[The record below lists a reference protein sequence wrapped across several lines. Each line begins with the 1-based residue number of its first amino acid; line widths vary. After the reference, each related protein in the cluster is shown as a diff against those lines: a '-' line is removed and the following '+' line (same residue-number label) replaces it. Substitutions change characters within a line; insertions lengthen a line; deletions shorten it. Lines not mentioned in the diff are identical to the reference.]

1 MNNSNSLN
9 TEKLDDVAPSPDTVA
24 DQQSSTNDGTGKA
37 GSHAGSQAAVQQPAS
52 DSAEPAQASAAAEA
66 STDSPTHE
74 PAADTAA
81 SEADTDAA
89 PEAAAAAVSAVA
101 PADTAGTTNAAET
114 VPADNAAAQ
123 AETAPAA
130 DAAAQ
135 GEGAGENQV
144 FRMGDDV
151 SSITGRPHITAEEN
165 RALAQ
170 GNRFFHKAME
180 SAARARGEEYERYSL
195 PAHMRAALNQ
205 IDMEVA
211 QERLE
216 ERRKEMEKQ
225 GLSTDDL
232 TVEESAISR
241 LHNLSAEEQEALDKQ
256 RDKDAKIEAG
266 GARFY
271 GKYQELLARQKEAQ
285 EASKLKVMRNIKLM
299 GVVIVGLIGYMAYN
313 HFMVDRNADTIE
325 SLKASLPL
333 VIDEQTTMVRIDDR
347 ANNFKIYFE
356 KDPAIVAGLDEH
368 QKEARLDVYEQNAL
382 ELCKNPLLRSII
394 VSGRK
399 VTVLLEA
406 TDRSFFRE
414 YSVDKCPAAEQQAR

>member
-24 DQQSSTNDGTGKA
+24 DQQSSTNDSTDK
-37 GSHAGSQAAVQQPAS
+37 AGSQAAVQQPAS
-52 DSAEPAQASAAAEA
+52 DSAEPAQEPAAAAAEA

-81 SEADTDAA
+81 SAAD
-89 PEAAAAAVSAVA
+89 
-101 PADTAGTTNAAET
+101 
-114 VPADNAAAQ
+114 
-123 AETAPAA
+123 APAA
-130 DAAAQ
+130 DAAAAQ

-151 SSITGRPHITAEEN
+151 SSITGRPHMTAEEN

-180 SAARARGEEYERYSL
+180 SAARARGEEYERFSL

-205 IDMEVA
+205 IDMEAA
-211 QERLE
+211 QEKLE
-216 ERRKEMEKQ
+216 ERRKEMERQ
-225 GLSTDDL
+225 GLSTDNL

-256 RDKDAKIEAG
+256 RDNDAKIEAG

-347 ANNFKIYFE
+347 ANDFKIYFE

-414 YSVDKCPAAEQQAR
+414 FSVDKCPAAEQQAR

>member
-24 DQQSSTNDGTGKA
+24 DQQSSTNDSTDK
-37 GSHAGSQAAVQQPAS
+37 AGSQAAVQQSAS
-52 DSAEPAQASAAAEA
+52 DSAVPAQ
-66 STDSPTHE
+66 E
-74 PAADTAA
+74 PAADTTA
-81 SEADTDAA
+81 SA
-89 PEAAAAAVSAVA
+89 PDA
-101 PADTAGTTNAAET
+101 PAPD
-114 VPADNAAAQ
+114 
-123 AETAPAA
+123 APAA
-130 DAAAQ
+130 DAPAPDAPAADDAAAQ
-135 GEGAGENQV
+135 SEGAGENQV

-151 SSITGRPHITAEEN
+151 SSITGRPHMTAEEN

-180 SAARARGEEYERYSL
+180 SAARARGEEYERFSL

-205 IDMEVA
+205 IDMEAA
-211 QERLE
+211 QEKLE

-225 GLSTDDL
+225 GLSTDNL

-256 RDKDAKIEAG
+256 RDNDAKIEAG

-347 ANNFKIYFE
+347 ANDFKIYFE

-414 YSVDKCPAAEQQAR
+414 FSVDKCPAAEQQAR

>member
-24 DQQSSTNDGTGKA
+24 DQQSSTNDSTDK
-37 GSHAGSQAAVQQPAS
+37 AGSQAAVQQPAS
-52 DSAEPAQASAAAEA
+52 DSAEPAQEPAAAAAAA
-66 STDSPTHE
+66 STDSPIHE
-74 PAADTAA
+74 PAADTTASAA
-81 SEADTDAA
+81 D
-89 PEAAAAAVSAVA
+89 
-101 PADTAGTTNAAET
+101 
-114 VPADNAAAQ
+114 
-123 AETAPAA
+123 APAA
-130 DAAAQ
+130 DSAAADDAAVAQ
-135 GEGAGENQV
+135 SEGAGENQV

-151 SSITGRPHITAEEN
+151 SSITGRPHMTAEEN

-180 SAARARGEEYERYSL
+180 SAARARGEEYERFSL

-205 IDMEVA
+205 IDMEAA
-211 QERLE
+211 QEKLE

-225 GLSTDDL
+225 GLSTDNL

-256 RDKDAKIEAG
+256 RDNDAKIEAG

-347 ANNFKIYFE
+347 ANDFKIYFE

-414 YSVDKCPAAEQQAR
+414 FSVDKCPAAEQQAR

>member
-24 DQQSSTNDGTGKA
+24 DQQSSTNDSTDK
-37 GSHAGSQAAVQQPAS
+37 AGSQAAVQQPAS
-52 DSAEPAQASAAAEA
+52 DSAEPAQEPAAAAAEA

-74 PAADTAA
+74 PAADKAA
-81 SEADTDAA
+81 SAAD
-89 PEAAAAAVSAVA
+89 
-101 PADTAGTTNAAET
+101 
-114 VPADNAAAQ
+114 
-123 AETAPAA
+123 APAA
-130 DAAAQ
+130 DAAAAQ

-151 SSITGRPHITAEEN
+151 SSITGRPHMTAEEN

-180 SAARARGEEYERYSL
+180 SAARARGEEYERFSL

-205 IDMEVA
+205 IDMEAA
-211 QERLE
+211 QEKLE

-225 GLSTDDL
+225 GLSTDNL

-256 RDKDAKIEAG
+256 RDNDAKIEAG

-347 ANNFKIYFE
+347 ANDFKIYFE

-414 YSVDKCPAAEQQAR
+414 FSVDKCPAAEQQAR

>member
-24 DQQSSTNDGTGKA
+24 DQQSSTNDSTDK
-37 GSHAGSQAAVQQPAS
+37 AGSQAAVQQPAS
-52 DSAEPAQASAAAEA
+52 DSAEPAQEPAAAAAEA

-81 SEADTDAA
+81 SD
-89 PEAAAAAVSAVA
+89 AAAAGSAGA
-101 PADTAGTTNAAET
+101 QAEPATA
-114 VPADNAAAQ
+114 
-123 AETAPAA
+123 AETAPASAA
-130 DAAAQ
+130 DAAAADAAAAQ
-135 GEGAGENQV
+135 GEGAGENKV

-151 SSITGRPHITAEEN
+151 SSITGRPHMTAEEN

-180 SAARARGEEYERYSL
+180 SAARARGEEYERFSL

-205 IDMEVA
+205 IDMEAA
-211 QERLE
+211 QEKLE
-216 ERRKEMEKQ
+216 ERRKEMERQ
-225 GLSTDDL
+225 GLSTDNL

-256 RDKDAKIEAG
+256 RDNDAKIEAG

-347 ANNFKIYFE
+347 ANDFKIYFE

-414 YSVDKCPAAEQQAR
+414 FSVDKCPAAEQQAR

>member
-24 DQQSSTNDGTGKA
+24 DQQSSTNDSTDKA
-37 GSHAGSQAAVQQPAS
+37 GSQDAVQQPAS
-52 DSAEPAQASAAAEA
+52 DSAVPAQEPAAAAAEA

-81 SEADTDAA
+81 SDAA
-89 PEAAAAAVSAVA
+89 SDAAAAGSAGA
-101 PADTAGTTNAAET
+101 QAEPATA
-114 VPADNAAAQ
+114 
-123 AETAPAA
+123 AETAPASAA
-130 DAAAQ
+130 DAAAADDAAAQ
-135 GEGAGENQV
+135 SEGAGENQV

-151 SSITGRPHITAEEN
+151 SSITGRPHMTAEEN

-180 SAARARGEEYERYSL
+180 SAARARGEEYERFSL

-205 IDMEVA
+205 IDMEAA
-211 QERLE
+211 QEKLE
-216 ERRKEMEKQ
+216 ERRKEMERQ
-225 GLSTDDL
+225 GLSTDNL

-256 RDKDAKIEAG
+256 RDNNAKIEAG

-347 ANNFKIYFE
+347 ANDFKIYFE

-414 YSVDKCPAAEQQAR
+414 FSVDKCPAAEQQAR

>member
-24 DQQSSTNDGTGKA
+24 DQQSSTNDSTDK
-37 GSHAGSQAAVQQPAS
+37 AGSQAAVQQPAS
-52 DSAEPAQASAAAEA
+52 DSAEPAQEPAAAAAEA

-81 SEADTDAA
+81 PAAD
-89 PEAAAAAVSAVA
+89 
-101 PADTAGTTNAAET
+101 
-114 VPADNAAAQ
+114 
-123 AETAPAA
+123 APAA
-130 DAAAQ
+130 DAAAADAAAAQ

-151 SSITGRPHITAEEN
+151 SSITGRPHMTAEEN

-180 SAARARGEEYERYSL
+180 SAARARGEEYERFSL

-205 IDMEVA
+205 IDMEAA
-211 QERLE
+211 QEKLE

-225 GLSTDDL
+225 GLSTDNL

-256 RDKDAKIEAG
+256 RDNDAKIEAG

-347 ANNFKIYFE
+347 ANDFKIYFE

-414 YSVDKCPAAEQQAR
+414 FSVDKCPAAEQQAR

>member
-24 DQQSSTNDGTGKA
+24 DQQSSTNDSTDK
-37 GSHAGSQAAVQQPAS
+37 AGSQAAVQQPAS
-52 DSAEPAQASAAAEA
+52 DSAVPAQEPAAAAAEA

-81 SEADTDAA
+81 SDAA
-89 PEAAAAAVSAVA
+89 SDAAAAGSAGA
-101 PADTAGTTNAAET
+101 QAEPATA
-114 VPADNAAAQ
+114 
-123 AETAPAA
+123 AETAPASAA
-130 DAAAQ
+130 DAAAADDAAAQ
-135 GEGAGENQV
+135 SEGAGENQV

-151 SSITGRPHITAEEN
+151 SSITGRPHMTAEEN

-180 SAARARGEEYERYSL
+180 SAARARGEEYERFSL

-205 IDMEVA
+205 IDMEAA
-211 QERLE
+211 QEKLE

-225 GLSTDDL
+225 GLSTDNL

-256 RDKDAKIEAG
+256 RDNDAKIEAG

-347 ANNFKIYFE
+347 ANDFKIYFE

-414 YSVDKCPAAEQQAR
+414 FSVDKCPAAEQQAR

>member
-24 DQQSSTNDGTGKA
+24 DQQSSTNDSTDK
-37 GSHAGSQAAVQQPAS
+37 AGSQAAVQQSAS
-52 DSAEPAQASAAAEA
+52 DSAVPAQEPAAAAAEA

-81 SEADTDAA
+81 SAAD
-89 PEAAAAAVSAVA
+89 
-101 PADTAGTTNAAET
+101 
-114 VPADNAAAQ
+114 
-123 AETAPAA
+123 APAA
-130 DAAAQ
+130 DSAAADDAAVAQ
-135 GEGAGENQV
+135 SEGAGENQV

-151 SSITGRPHITAEEN
+151 SSITGRPHMTAEEN

-180 SAARARGEEYERYSL
+180 SAARARGEEYERFSL

-205 IDMEVA
+205 IDMEAA
-211 QERLE
+211 QEKLE

-225 GLSTDDL
+225 GLSTDNL

-256 RDKDAKIEAG
+256 RDNDAKIEAG

-347 ANNFKIYFE
+347 ANDFKIYFE

-414 YSVDKCPAAEQQAR
+414 FSVDKCPAAEQQAR

>member
-24 DQQSSTNDGTGKA
+24 DQQSSTNDSTDKA
-37 GSHAGSQAAVQQPAS
+37 GSQDAVQQPAS
-52 DSAEPAQASAAAEA
+52 DSAVPAQEPAAAAAEA

-81 SEADTDAA
+81 SDAA
-89 PEAAAAAVSAVA
+89 SDAAAAGSAGA
-101 PADTAGTTNAAET
+101 QAEPATA
-114 VPADNAAAQ
+114 
-123 AETAPAA
+123 AETAPASAA
-130 DAAAQ
+130 DAAAADDAAAQ
-135 GEGAGENQV
+135 SEGAGENQV

-151 SSITGRPHITAEEN
+151 SSITGRPHMTAEEN

-180 SAARARGEEYERYSL
+180 SAARARGEEYERFSL

-205 IDMEVA
+205 IDMEAA
-211 QERLE
+211 QEKLE
-216 ERRKEMEKQ
+216 ERRKEMERQ
-225 GLSTDDL
+225 GLSTDNL

-256 RDKDAKIEAG
+256 RDNDAKIEAG

-347 ANNFKIYFE
+347 ANDFKIYFE

-414 YSVDKCPAAEQQAR
+414 FSVDKCPAAEQQAR

>member
-24 DQQSSTNDGTGKA
+24 DQQSSTNDSTDKA
-37 GSHAGSQAAVQQPAS
+37 GSHAAVQQPAS
-52 DSAEPAQASAAAEA
+52 ESAVPAQEPAAAAAEA

-81 SEADTDAA
+81 SAAD
-89 PEAAAAAVSAVA
+89 
-101 PADTAGTTNAAET
+101 
-114 VPADNAAAQ
+114 
-123 AETAPAA
+123 APAA
-130 DAAAQ
+130 DAAAAQ

-151 SSITGRPHITAEEN
+151 SSITGRPHMTAEEN

-180 SAARARGEEYERYSL
+180 SAARARGEEYERFSL

-205 IDMEVA
+205 IDMEAA
-211 QERLE
+211 QEKLE
-216 ERRKEMEKQ
+216 ERRKEMERQ
-225 GLSTDDL
+225 GLSTDNL

-256 RDKDAKIEAG
+256 RDNDAKIEAG

-347 ANNFKIYFE
+347 ANDFKIYFE

-414 YSVDKCPAAEQQAR
+414 FSVDKCPAAGQQAR

>member
-24 DQQSSTNDGTGKA
+24 DQQSSTNDSTDK
-37 GSHAGSQAAVQQPAS
+37 AGSQAAVQQPAS
-52 DSAEPAQASAAAEA
+52 DSAEPAQEPAAAAAEA
-66 STDSPTHE
+66 STDSQTHE

-81 SEADTDAA
+81 SAAD
-89 PEAAAAAVSAVA
+89 
-101 PADTAGTTNAAET
+101 
-114 VPADNAAAQ
+114 
-123 AETAPAA
+123 APAA
-130 DAAAQ
+130 DSAAADDAAVAQ
-135 GEGAGENQV
+135 SEGAGENQV

-151 SSITGRPHITAEEN
+151 SSITGRPHMTAEEN

-180 SAARARGEEYERYSL
+180 SAARARGEEYERFSL

-205 IDMEVA
+205 IDMEAA
-211 QERLE
+211 QEKLE

-225 GLSTDDL
+225 GLSTDNL

-256 RDKDAKIEAG
+256 RDNDAKIEAG

-347 ANNFKIYFE
+347 ANDFKIYFE

-414 YSVDKCPAAEQQAR
+414 FSVDKCPAAEQQAR

>member
-24 DQQSSTNDGTGKA
+24 DQQSSTNDSTDK
-37 GSHAGSQAAVQQPAS
+37 AGSQAAVHQPAS
-52 DSAEPAQASAAAEA
+52 DSAEPAQEPAAAAAEA
-66 STDSPTHE
+66 STDSQTHE

-81 SEADTDAA
+81 SAADA
-89 PEAAAAAVSAVA
+89 PAPDAAAADA
-101 PADTAGTTNAAET
+101 
-114 VPADNAAAQ
+114 
-123 AETAPAA
+123 
-130 DAAAQ
+130 AAAQ

-151 SSITGRPHITAEEN
+151 SSITGRPHMTAEEN

-180 SAARARGEEYERYSL
+180 SAARARGEEYERFSL

-205 IDMEVA
+205 IDMEAA
-211 QERLE
+211 QEKLE

-225 GLSTDDL
+225 GLSTDNL

-256 RDKDAKIEAG
+256 RDNDAKIEAG

-347 ANNFKIYFE
+347 ANDFKIYFE

-414 YSVDKCPAAEQQAR
+414 FSVDKCPAAEQQAR

>member
-24 DQQSSTNDGTGKA
+24 DQQSSTNDSTDK
-37 GSHAGSQAAVQQPAS
+37 AGSQAAVQQPAS
-52 DSAEPAQASAAAEA
+52 DSAVPAQEPAAAAAEA

-74 PAADTAA
+74 PAADKAA
-81 SEADTDAA
+81 SAAD
-89 PEAAAAAVSAVA
+89 
-101 PADTAGTTNAAET
+101 
-114 VPADNAAAQ
+114 
-123 AETAPAA
+123 APAA
-130 DAAAQ
+130 DAAAATQ

-151 SSITGRPHITAEEN
+151 SSITGRPHMTAEEN

-180 SAARARGEEYERYSL
+180 SAARARGEEYERFSL

-205 IDMEVA
+205 IDMEAA
-211 QERLE
+211 QEKLE

-225 GLSTDDL
+225 GLSTDNL

-256 RDKDAKIEAG
+256 RDNDAKIEAG

-347 ANNFKIYFE
+347 ANDFKIYFE

-414 YSVDKCPAAEQQAR
+414 FSVDKCPAAEQQAR

>member
-24 DQQSSTNDGTGKA
+24 DQQSSTNDSTDK
-37 GSHAGSQAAVQQPAS
+37 AGSQAAVQQPAS
-52 DSAEPAQASAAAEA
+52 DSAVPAQEPAAAAAET

-74 PAADTAA
+74 PAADTTASAA
-81 SEADTDAA
+81 D
-89 PEAAAAAVSAVA
+89 
-101 PADTAGTTNAAET
+101 
-114 VPADNAAAQ
+114 
-123 AETAPAA
+123 APAA
-130 DAAAQ
+130 DAAAAQ

-151 SSITGRPHITAEEN
+151 SSITGRPHMTAEEN

-180 SAARARGEEYERYSL
+180 SAARARGEEYERFSL

-205 IDMEVA
+205 IDMEAA
-211 QERLE
+211 QEKLE

-225 GLSTDDL
+225 GLSTDNL

-256 RDKDAKIEAG
+256 RDNDAKIEAG

-347 ANNFKIYFE
+347 ANDFKIYFE

-414 YSVDKCPAAEQQAR
+414 FSVDKCPAAEQQAR

>member
-24 DQQSSTNDGTGKA
+24 DQQSSTNDSTDK
-37 GSHAGSQAAVQQPAS
+37 AGSQAAVQQPAS
-52 DSAEPAQASAAAEA
+52 DSAVPAQEPAAAAAEA

-81 SEADTDAA
+81 SD
-89 PEAAAAAVSAVA
+89 AAAAGSAGA
-101 PADTAGTTNAAET
+101 QAEPATA
-114 VPADNAAAQ
+114 
-123 AETAPAA
+123 AETAPASAA

-135 GEGAGENQV
+135 SEGAGENQV

-151 SSITGRPHITAEEN
+151 SSITGRPHMTAEEN

-180 SAARARGEEYERYSL
+180 SAARARGEEYERFSL

-205 IDMEVA
+205 IDMEAA
-211 QERLE
+211 QEKLE

-225 GLSTDDL
+225 GLSTDNL

-256 RDKDAKIEAG
+256 RDNDAKIEAG

-347 ANNFKIYFE
+347 ANDFKIYFE

-414 YSVDKCPAAEQQAR
+414 FSVDKCPAAEQQAR